1 MPGVNTE
8 QNPSERQMRPKH
20 RAGKMFDFSTPGGIV
35 ALLIKVLLLGIIDAV
50 AVVAVYVLIGKEQWI
65 ALAVFV
71 VLVALVNLIYLKPGL
86 LPAKYLTPGLFF
98 LLIFQV
104 FVIIYTGYIAF
115 TNAGDAHEI

>member
-50 AVVAVYVLIGKEQWI
+50 AVVAVYVLISKEQWI

-71 VLVALVNLIYLKPGL
+71 VLVALVNLIYLARPAPRKISHTGAVLSLDLSGL
-86 LPAKYLTPGLFF
+86 RNHLHGIHRL
-98 LLIFQV
+98 
-104 FVIIYTGYIAF
+104 
-115 TNAGDAHEI
+115 HECR